1 MLVGYEYKGE
11 QFNFYLSV
19 THLYFGCFFCMKDFI
34 KCKKCGMLVSKH
46 TTKHGTIITLKPFKV
61 KLCDGLDKKKICLSK

>member
-1 MLVGYEYKGE
+1 ML
-11 QFNFYLSV
+11 
-19 THLYFGCFFCMKDFI
+19 KDFI